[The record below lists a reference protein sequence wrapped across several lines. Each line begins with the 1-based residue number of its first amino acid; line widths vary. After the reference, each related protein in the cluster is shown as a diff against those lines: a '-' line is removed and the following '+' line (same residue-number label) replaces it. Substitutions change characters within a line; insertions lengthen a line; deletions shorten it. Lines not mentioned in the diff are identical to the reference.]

1 MHYFWNFRTLST
13 PFIFLAIIFNINPK
27 LSEVRASNK
36 IIPANDKDLDLYRN
50 MGITYLCSSS
60 AKGTDSDFEKSLV
73 VATNLFSTV
82 IQQKHGGFIKEGKKK
97 EQKLKPRILVKK
109 YRSNEIVD
117 AICFLKENE
126 KIRKKMGEEGRKLA
140 VKKFDIN
147 LVTKKHF
154 EIYQK

>member
-1 MHYFWNFRTLST
+1 MHFFMNFRRLST
-13 PFIFLAIIFNINPK
+13 PFLFLAILFNINPK

-97 EQKLKPRILVKK
+97 EQKPKPRTLQNNIMFQLIGGALAYCPVNVPE
-109 YRSNEIVD
+109 S
-117 AICFLKENE
+117 
-126 KIRKKMGEEGRKLA
+126 MGENFINQYKNIEELN
-140 VKKFDIN
+140 KK
-147 LVTKKHF
+147 
-154 EIYQK
+154 

>member
-13 PFIFLAIIFNINPK
+13 PFIFLAILFNINPK

-97 EQKLKPRILVKK
+97 EQKPKPRTLQHNIMFQLVGGALNYCPVNVPEAIGKEFRNQYKK
-109 YRSNEIVD
+109 IGELN
-117 AICFLKENE
+117 
-126 KIRKKMGEEGRKLA
+126 KK
-140 VKKFDIN
+140 
-147 LVTKKHF
+147 
-154 EIYQK
+154 

>member
-13 PFIFLAIIFNINPK
+13 PFIFLAILFNINPK

-97 EQKLKPRILVKK
+97 EQKLKPRILQNNIMFQLVGGALNYCPVNVPEAIGKEFRNQYKK
-109 YRSNEIVD
+109 IGELN
-117 AICFLKENE
+117 
-126 KIRKKMGEEGRKLA
+126 KK
-140 VKKFDIN
+140 
-147 LVTKKHF
+147 
-154 EIYQK
+154 

>member
-13 PFIFLAIIFNINPK
+13 PFIFLAILFNINPK
-27 LSEVRASNK
+27 LSEVKASNK

-50 MGITYLCSSS
+50 MGITYLCSAS

-97 EQKLKPRILVKK
+97 EQKIKPRTLQNNIMFQLVGGAINYCPNNVPEVMEKEFRNQVKK
-109 YRSNEIVD
+109 IQESN
-117 AICFLKENE
+117 
-126 KIRKKMGEEGRKLA
+126 KK
-140 VKKFDIN
+140 
-147 LVTKKHF
+147 
-154 EIYQK
+154 

>member
-1 MHYFWNFRTLST
+1 MHYFRIFRRLST
-13 PFIFLAIIFNINPK
+13 PFIFLAILLNINPK

-50 MGITYLCSSS
+50 MGITYLCSTS

-97 EQKLKPRILVKK
+97 EQKLDPRLLQNNIMFQLVGGALNYCPANVPEAMGKEFKNQYKK
-109 YRSNEIVD
+109 IQEAD
-117 AICFLKENE
+117 
-126 KIRKKMGEEGRKLA
+126 KK
-140 VKKFDIN
+140 
-147 LVTKKHF
+147 
-154 EIYQK
+154 